1 MTTTPPVR
9 FNWEVSIGH
18 VVSVLA
24 MLLTALSVWLNL
36 QFQVAD
42 QQKRIEITEIEVR
55 RAHDR
60 LNAKDVTDAEM
71 RQLMR
76 ASQDVLLELR
86 SELRRL
92 NDKLEDRRQTP

>member
-1 MTTTPPVR
+1 MTRPPVR

-18 VVSVLA
+18 VISVLA
-24 MLLTALSVWLNL
+24 MLLTAMTVWLNL

-42 QQKRIEITEIEVR
+42 QEKRIAINEAEVR

-76 ASQDVLLELR
+76 SSQDVLLELR
-86 SELRRL
+86 TELRRL
-92 NDKLEDRRQTP
+92 NEKLDERTLP

>member
-1 MTTTPPVR
+1 MTRPPVR

-18 VVSVLA
+18 VVSVVA
-24 MLLTALSVWLNL
+24 MLATALTVWLNL

-42 QQKRIEITEIEVR
+42 QQKRIAVNESEVR

-60 LNAKDVTDAEM
+60 LNAKDVADAEM

-76 ASQDVLLELR
+76 ASQDVMIELR
-86 SELRRL
+86 GELRRL
-92 NDKLEDRRQTP
+92 NEKLDRRPMP